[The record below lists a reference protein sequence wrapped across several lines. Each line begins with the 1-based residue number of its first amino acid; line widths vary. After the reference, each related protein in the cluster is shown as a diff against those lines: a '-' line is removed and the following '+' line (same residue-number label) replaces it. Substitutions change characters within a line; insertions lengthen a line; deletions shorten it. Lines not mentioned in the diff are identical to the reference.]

1 MFFIVKLYTPFGYD
15 IYVSVRFILVVLE
28 VQFSAQKNNN
38 NNNNFADPVIQKQNL
53 ILDGISIRISS
64 DFRIIRLMRYIF
76 DEQGAKVRQKTLG
89 QP

>member
-1 MFFIVKLYTPFGYD
+1 MCFSLLSYIRL
-15 IYVSVRFILVVLE
+15 ILVVLE

-38 NNNNFADPVIQKQNL
+38 NFVDPIIQKQNL

-76 DEQGAKVRQKTLG
+76 DEQG
-89 QP
+89 

>member
-15 IYVSVRFILVVLE
+15 IYVSVRLILVVLE

-38 NNNNFADPVIQKQNL
+38 NFVDPIIQKQNL

-76 DEQGAKVRQKTLG
+76 DEQG
-89 QP
+89 